1 MNKQPEPSKLEIV
14 AAGILGAVLCGG
26 MIALYFYLNGGF

>member
-1 MNKQPEPSKLEIV
+1 MNKQPQPSKLEIV
-14 AAGILGAVLCGG
+14 AACILGAILGGG